1 MSIDHSAE
9 HEKLERTIGQQEMLA
24 EFGAQ
29 ALRSRDIDLLFKSAV
44 SLCAEGMPAPLCKL
58 LKYRPETEDFLVIAG
73 IGWHEGV
80 VGHATIGADMASPA
94 GYAMKTGLPVISNH
108 LQLETR
114 FRTPDLMVEH
124 GVTRAANVL
133 ISVSG
138 ENFGVLEVDSPDQG
152 EFGKADLSFLV
163 GFANLIGVAIER
175 QIAETKLQQAIQY
188 QELLTRE
195 ASHRVKNSLAMVT
208 SLIALQSGR
217 TDNEEIRSALRNT
230 QARILAIAQAH
241 DQLWR
246 HDQVGMVSLSNLLES
261 VCRWLQDQNE
271 NVTLNLTCDEI
282 DADADQGIP
291 IGLMITEL
299 VTNALKYAYP
309 ETGGI
314 VDVSVTADERF
325 ITLRVTD
332 YGKGVPPG
340 WSFSKGRANSLGG
353 QLITSLTQQLGG
365 ELTTESDR
373 GLSVII
379 TIPRS

>member
-1 MSIDHSAE
+1 
-9 HEKLERTIGQQEMLA
+9 MLA
-24 EFGAQ
+24 EFGAE

-44 SLCAEGMPAPLCKL
+44 GLCAEGMPAQLCKV
-58 LKYRPETEDFLVIAG
+58 LKYRPDSEDFLVIAG
-73 IGWHEGV
+73 VGWHEGV

-94 GYAMKTGLPVISNH
+94 GYAMKTGQPVISNH

-114 FRTPDLMVEH
+114 FRTPELMVEH
-124 GVTRAANVL
+124 GVKRAANVL

-138 ENFGVLEVDSPDQG
+138 ENFGVLEVDSQDEG

-217 TDNEEIRSALRNT
+217 TDNEEIRNALRNT

-246 HDQVGMVSLSNLLES
+246 HDRVGMVSLPNLLAS
-261 VCRWLQDQNE
+261 VCRWLQDQNDR
-271 NVTLNLTCDEI
+271 VTLNLICDEI
-282 DADADQGIP
+282 DAEADQGIP

-314 VDVSVTADERF
+314 VDVSVTADEQA

-340 WSFSKGRANSLGG
+340 WSFSSGRANSLGG

-365 ELTTESDR
+365 ELTTESAS
-373 GLSVII
+373 GLTVII
-379 TIPRS
+379 TIPRAL